1 MLLFA
6 VQINFDWFLVILNGL
21 LGIGGG
27 AMTNTRYGGALAA
40 PGVAAMVE
48 ASSPKRLRT

>member
-1 MLLFA
+1 VLLFA

-27 AMTNTRYGGALAA
+27 AMTNTRYGGAPSSA
-40 PGVAAMVE
+40 GVTAMVE